1 MKQQPKPKLVEVQ
14 VKIKNALV
22 ASYDGSLHS
31 PSGGN
36 LFVGIHA
43 TNPSA
48 PVARINFPNWH
59 LRGAGQPS
67 RNATTNMTLILK
79 NHIVMKKF
87 GVSWSLAPGYWKT
100 PISDRTIYRAK
111 ADAKQSIRF
120 VTTTTTADGR
130 IVAIAFM
137 HDGKRRDKLAKSGPA
152 WILFDGERQ
161 AKFKGDLQITE
172 E

>member
-1 MKQQPKPKLVEVQ
+1 MKQPKPKLVEVQ

-22 ASYDGSLHS
+22 ASYDGSVHS
-31 PSGGN
+31 TPGGN
-36 LFVGIHA
+36 RFVGIDA
-43 TNPSA
+43 ANTSA
-48 PVARINFPNWH
+48 PVAQINFLDWR

-67 RNATTNMTLILK
+67 RTATTNMTIILK
-79 NHIVMKKF
+79 NHIAMKKF

-100 PISDRTIYRAK
+100 PVSDRTIYRAK
-111 ADAKQSIRF
+111 AAAKQSIRF

-137 HDGKRRDKLAKSGPA
+137 HDGKSRDKFATSGPA
-152 WILFDGERQ
+152 WILFDGEKQ